1 MGKTS
6 FKNFLKLKP
15 MRKQHINDASSEPKE
30 YKFLANEIAS
40 INHPKVQHVVI
51 TKIEDI
57 TGNIRRYTLSP
68 NVEAGTSRLA
78 PFKPGQYI
86 SVKYQIGK
94 VRTARPYSICS
105 WNGDYQITIKKDENG
120 LTSKYAFENWSVGTE
135 IDVSAP
141 EGWFCYQP
149 LRDQKNIVALAGGSG
164 ITPFLSLAKSIE
176 AGYSDINLTLVYGCR
191 TRNDIA
197 FKDEFDSI
205 SSRCNKFKVVYVL
218 SDEEC
223 DGYAHGFI
231 TKDLIKKNTNDF
243 DKTSFFICGPKAMY
257 ESVLN
262 SLNKLGVDR
271 RHIRCEVLGEA
282 HSINDFAD
290 CPKDLKKSVEI
301 TVKIQDEIFKVIA
314 DTSKT
319 ILRNLEDAG
328 IAVLNKCRSGVCGFC
343 HSSLIKGEVFIPGSM
358 DALREADKLYNQIHL
373 CCAYALTDVTII
385 VAKA

>member
-15 MRKQHINDASSEPKE
+15 LRKKRVDDASSEPKE

-40 INHPKVQHVVI
+40 INHPKVQHVTI

-57 TGNIRRYTLSP
+57 TGNMKRYTLSP
-68 NVEAGTSRLA
+68 NIEAGTSRLA

-94 VRTARPYSICS
+94 VRTTRPYSICS
-105 WNGDYQITIKKDENG
+105 WGGDYQITIKMDPNG
-120 LTSKYAFENWSVGTE
+120 LTSKYAFENWAVGSNLD
-135 IDVSAP
+135 ISAP

-149 LRDQKNIVALAGGSG
+149 LRDQKNVVALAGGSG
-164 ITPFLSLAKSIE
+164 ITPFLSMAKSIE
-176 AGYSDINLTLVYGCR
+176 AGYLDVNLTLVYGCR

-197 FKDEFDSI
+197 FKNEFDLIASKC
-205 SSRCNKFKVVYVL
+205 SNFKVIYVL

-223 DGYAHGFI
+223 EGYPHGFI
-231 TKDLIKKNTNDF
+231 NKELIKENVDNF
-243 DKTSFFICGPKAMY
+243 DDTSFFICGPRAMY
-257 ESVLN
+257 DSDLGILKE
-262 SLNKLGVDR
+262 LGVDR

-282 HSINDFAD
+282 HSIKDFAD
-290 CPKDLKKSVEI
+290 CPKGIKKSVEI
-301 TVKIQDEIFKVIA
+301 TIMIQDEIHKVVA

-328 IAVLNKCRSGVCGFC
+328 IAVLSKCRSGVCGFC
-343 HSSLIKGEVFIPGSM
+343 HSSLVKGEVFIPESM

-373 CCAYALTDVTII
+373 CCSYALTDVTIV